1 MNVYIYINYISTQN
15 LKYSILLMGLGNAD
29 RHYLAMARMEDH
41 QGGNL
46 VPVAGEVR
54 RHSS

>member
-1 MNVYIYINYISTQN
+1 
-15 LKYSILLMGLGNAD
+15 MGLGD
-29 RHYLAMARMEDH
+29 VEQPYLTMARMEDR

-46 VPVAGEVR
+46 APVAGEVR

>member
-1 MNVYIYINYISTQN
+1 
-15 LKYSILLMGLGNAD
+15 MGLGD
-29 RHYLAMARMEDH
+29 TERPYLAMEQMEDH

-46 VPVAGEVR
+46 VPVAREVR

>member
-1 MNVYIYINYISTQN
+1 MYICKNCIRTQN
-15 LKYSILLMGLGNAD
+15 LKYSILLMGLDDAE
-29 RHYLAMARMEDH
+29 RPYPAMARMEDRH
-41 QGGNL
+41 GGNL

>member
-1 MNVYIYINYISTQN
+1 MRN
-15 LKYSILLMGLGNAD
+15 LKYYILLMGSGNTG
-29 RHYLAMARMEDH
+29 RPTLAMARMEDR

-46 VPVAGEVR
+46 VAVAGEVR